1 MKSKTITF
9 ILTGT
14 MLITGILCGVAFAEA
29 DIRPSFE
36 DRQERMESKQEKRL
50 EVMAGVLDL
59 SESQQAQIRAIHEQE
74 RVAMEGTMEQ
84 IREGQEQMRILLESD
99 TFDEAAIRSLAKTQA
114 ELKAEMF
121 VSRARTKH
129 EVFQQLTSEQQDLAK
144 KIKPLLHKQGKHRAS
159 MRGI

>member
-1 MKSKTITF
+1 M
-9 ILTGT
+9 
-14 MLITGILCGVAFAEA
+14 
-29 DIRPSFE
+29 D
-36 DRQERMESKQEKRL
+36 
-50 EVMAGVLDL
+50 
-59 SESQQAQIRAIHEQE
+59 
-74 RVAMEGTMEQ
+74 GTMEQ